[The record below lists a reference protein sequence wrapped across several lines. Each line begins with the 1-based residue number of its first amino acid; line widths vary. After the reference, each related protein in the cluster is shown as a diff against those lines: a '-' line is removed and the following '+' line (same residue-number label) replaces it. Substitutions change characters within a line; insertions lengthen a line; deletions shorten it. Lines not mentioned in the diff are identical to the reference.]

1 MNQFIHVFQIRDPTL
16 CILRMVRVES
26 EVNRHNGVD
35 NQTEELV
42 RGESEGKNETK
53 DSRESCLRVKR
64 EGRGRT

>member
-1 MNQFIHVFQIRDPTL
+1 MG
-16 CILRMVRVES
+16 ILRMVRVES